1 MELLQISLQIISLP
15 AKKASLLK
23 IEKSKE
29 KISTWSQKYIVCSA
43 IAN

>member
-1 MELLQISLQIISLP
+1 MELLQISPQIISLP

-23 IEKSKE
+23 IEKSKA
-29 KISTWSQKYIVCSA
+29 KISAWSQKDIVGSA